1 MSAGFG
7 RSAIMGLMARRVLAG
22 ALVTVLLVGFA
33 ACSGDESSPPD
44 PDEPAADVALQVVS
58 VKARGIDE
66 ETRTRLESEVGDVL
80 ASYVVEGFLGD
91 HPRGD
96 FVRALSDFSTGLAD
110 DGGQDLTTLTLAGTL
125 DVAEVHATRLKA
137 NLAFFNPGGD
147 VVGASAFVD
156 IDFDVSFEDGTT
168 RQVTRTGRFT
178 LGRSDGVWQ
187 VIGYRICCADP
198 AAVQAETTS

>member
-1 MSAGFG
+1 
-7 RSAIMGLMARRVLAG
+7 MGLMARRVLAG

-33 ACSGDESSPPD
+33 ACSGDDSSPPG
-44 PDEPAADVALQVVS
+44 PDEPADVALQVVS
-58 VKARGIDE
+58 VKTGGIDE

-91 HPRGD
+91 HPRDD

-110 DGGQDLTTLTLAGTL
+110 DGGRDLTTLTLAETPAIAA
-125 DVAEVHATRLKA
+125 VRATRLKA

-156 IDFDVSFEDGTT
+156 LDFDLTFEDGTT
-168 RQVTRTGRFT
+168 RQVTRTGRFS

-187 VIGYRICCADP
+187 VTGYKICCSDA

>member
-1 MSAGFG
+1 MG
-7 RSAIMGLMARRVLAG
+7 RMARRVLAG

-33 ACSGDESSPPD
+33 ACSGDDSSPPG
-44 PDEPAADVALQVVS
+44 PDEPADVALQVVS
-58 VKARGIDE
+58 VKTRGIDE

-91 HPRGD
+91 HPRDD

-110 DGGQDLTTLTLAGTL
+110 DGGRDLTTLTLAETPAIAA
-125 DVAEVHATRLKA
+125 VRATRLKA

-156 IDFDVSFEDGTT
+156 LDFDLTFEDGTT
-168 RQVTRTGRFT
+168 RQVTRTGRFS

-187 VIGYRICCADP
+187 VTGYKICCSDA

>member
-1 MSAGFG
+1 MVP
-7 RSAIMGLMARRVLAG
+7 MARRVLAG

-33 ACSGDESSPPD
+33 ACSGDDSSPPG
-44 PDEPAADVALQVVS
+44 PDEPADVALQVVS
-58 VKARGIDE
+58 VKTRGIDE

-91 HPRGD
+91 HPRKD

-110 DGGQDLTTLTLAGTL
+110 DGGRDLTTLTLAETP
-125 DVAEVHATRLKA
+125 DIAAVRATRLKA

-156 IDFDVSFEDGTT
+156 LDFDLTFEDGTT
-168 RQVTRTGRFT
+168 RQVTRTGRFS

-187 VIGYRICCADP
+187 VTGYKICCSDP

>member
-1 MSAGFG
+1 
-7 RSAIMGLMARRVLAG
+7 MGPMARRVLAG

-33 ACSGDESSPPD
+33 ACSGDDSSPPG
-44 PDEPAADVALQVVS
+44 PDEPADVALQVVS
-58 VKARGIDE
+58 VKTRGIDE

-91 HPRGD
+91 HPRND

-110 DGGQDLTTLTLAGTL
+110 DGGRDLTTLTLAETPAIAA
-125 DVAEVHATRLKA
+125 VRATRLKA

-156 IDFDVSFEDGTT
+156 LDFDLTFEDGTT
-168 RQVTRTGRFT
+168 RQVTRTGRFS

-187 VIGYRICCADP
+187 VTGYKICCSDP

>member
-1 MSAGFG
+1 MVP
-7 RSAIMGLMARRVLAG
+7 MARRVLAG

-33 ACSGDESSPPD
+33 ACSGDDSSPPG
-44 PDEPAADVALQVVS
+44 PDEPADVALQVVS
-58 VKARGIDE
+58 VKTRGIDE

-91 HPRGD
+91 HPRAD

-110 DGGQDLTTLTLAGTL
+110 DGGRDLTTLTLAETPAIAA
-125 DVAEVHATRLKA
+125 VQATRLKA

-156 IDFDVSFEDGTT
+156 LDFDLTLEDGTT
-168 RQVTRTGRFT
+168 RQVTRTGRFS

-187 VIGYRICCADP
+187 VTGYKICCSDP
-198 AAVQAETTS
+198 AAVQTETTS

>member
-1 MSAGFG
+1 
-7 RSAIMGLMARRVLAG
+7 MGPMARRVLAW

-33 ACSGDESSPPD
+33 ACSGDDSSPPG
-44 PDEPAADVALQVVS
+44 PDEPADVALQVVS
-58 VKARGIDE
+58 VKTRGIDE

-91 HPRGD
+91 HPRKD

-110 DGGQDLTTLTLAGTL
+110 DGGRDLTTLTLAETP
-125 DVAEVHATRLKA
+125 DIAAVRATRLKA

-156 IDFDVSFEDGTT
+156 LDFDLTFEDGTT
-168 RQVTRTGRFT
+168 RQVTRTGRFS

-187 VIGYRICCADP
+187 VTGYKICCSDA

>member
-1 MSAGFG
+1 MG
-7 RSAIMGLMARRVLAG
+7 RMARRVLAG

-33 ACSGDESSPPD
+33 ACSGDESSPPG
-44 PDEPAADVALQVVS
+44 PDEPGDVALQVVS

-91 HPRGD
+91 HPRQD
-96 FVRALSDFSTGLAD
+96 FVRALSDFSNDLAD
-110 DGGQDLTTLTLAGTL
+110 DGGRDLTTLTLAETPAIAA
-125 DVAEVHATRLKA
+125 VRATRLKA

-156 IDFDVSFEDGTT
+156 LDFDLTLEDGTT
-168 RQVTRTGRFT
+168 RQVTRTGRFS
-178 LGRSDGVWQ
+178 LGLSDGVWQ
-187 VIGYRICCADP
+187 VTGYKICCSDP

>member
-1 MSAGFG
+1 LSVDFG
-7 RSAIMGLMARRVLAG
+7 RSAIMGRMARRVLAA
-22 ALVTVLLVGFA
+22 ALVTVLLVGVA
-33 ACSGDESSPPD
+33 ACSGDESSPPG
-44 PDEPAADVALQVVS
+44 PDEPATDVALQVVS

-110 DGGQDLTTLTLAGTL
+110 DGGRDLTTLTLAGTL
-125 DVAEVHATRLKA
+125 EVTAVQAMRLKA
-137 NLAFFNPGGD
+137 NLAFFNPDGD

-156 IDFDVSFEDGTT
+156 LDFDVTLEDGTT
-168 RQVTRTGRFT
+168 RQVSRTGRFA
-178 LGRSDGVWQ
+178 LSRSAGVWQ
-187 VIGYRICCADP
+187 VMGYRICCADP

>member
-1 MSAGFG
+1 MG
-7 RSAIMGLMARRVLAG
+7 RMARRVLAG

-33 ACSGDESSPPD
+33 ACSGDESTPPG
-44 PDEPAADVALQVVS
+44 PDEPADVALQVVS
-58 VKARGIDE
+58 VKTGGIDE

-91 HPRGD
+91 HPRSD

-110 DGGQDLTTLTLAGTL
+110 DGGHDLTTLTLAETPAITG
-125 DVAEVHATRLKA
+125 VQATRLKA

-156 IDFDVSFEDGTT
+156 LDFDVTFKDGTT
-168 RQVTRTGRFT
+168 RQVTRTGRFS
-178 LGRSDGVWQ
+178 LGRTDGVWQ
-187 VIGYRICCADP
+187 VMGYRICCADP

>member
-1 MSAGFG
+1 
-7 RSAIMGLMARRVLAG
+7 MGPMARRVLAG

-33 ACSGDESSPPD
+33 ACSGDDSSPPG
-44 PDEPAADVALQVVS
+44 PDEPADVALQVVS
-58 VKARGIDE
+58 VKTRGIDE

-91 HPRGD
+91 HPRDD

-110 DGGQDLTTLTLAGTL
+110 DGGRDLTTLTLAETPAIAA
-125 DVAEVHATRLKA
+125 VQATRLKA

-156 IDFDVSFEDGTT
+156 LDFDLTLEDGTT
-168 RQVTRTGRFT
+168 RQVTRTGRFS

-187 VIGYRICCADP
+187 VTGYKICCSDP

>member
-1 MSAGFG
+1 
-7 RSAIMGLMARRVLAG
+7 MGPMARRVLAG

-33 ACSGDESSPPD
+33 ACSGDDSSPPG
-44 PDEPAADVALQVVS
+44 PDEPADVALQVVS
-58 VKARGIDE
+58 VKTGGIDE

-80 ASYVVEGFLGD
+80 ARYVVEGFLGD
-91 HPRGD
+91 HPRDD

-110 DGGQDLTTLTLAGTL
+110 DGGRDLTTLTLAETPAIAA
-125 DVAEVHATRLKA
+125 VRATRLKA

-156 IDFDVSFEDGTT
+156 LDFDLTFEDGTT
-168 RQVTRTGRFT
+168 RQVTRTGRFS
-178 LGRSDGVWQ
+178 LGLSDGVWQ
-187 VIGYRICCADP
+187 VTGYKICCSDP

>member
-1 MSAGFG
+1 
-7 RSAIMGLMARRVLAG
+7 MGPMARRVLAG

-33 ACSGDESSPPD
+33 ACSGDDSSPPG
-44 PDEPAADVALQVVS
+44 PDEPADVALQVVS
-58 VKARGIDE
+58 VKTGGIDE

-91 HPRGD
+91 HPRDD

-110 DGGQDLTTLTLAGTL
+110 DGGRDLTTLTLAETPAIAA
-125 DVAEVHATRLKA
+125 VRATRLKA

-156 IDFDVSFEDGTT
+156 LDFDLTFEDGTT
-168 RQVTRTGRFT
+168 RQVTRTGRFS

-187 VIGYRICCADP
+187 VTGYKICCSDA

>member
-1 MSAGFG
+1 
-7 RSAIMGLMARRVLAG
+7 MGPMARRVLAG

-33 ACSGDESSPPD
+33 ACSGDDSSPPG
-44 PDEPAADVALQVVS
+44 PDEPADVALQVVS
-58 VKARGIDE
+58 VKTGGIDE

-91 HPRGD
+91 HPRSD

-110 DGGQDLTTLTLAGTL
+110 DGGHDLTTLTLAETPAIAA
-125 DVAEVHATRLKA
+125 VRATRLKA

-156 IDFDVSFEDGTT
+156 LDFDLTFEDGTT
-168 RQVTRTGRFT
+168 RQVTRTGRFS
-178 LGRSDGVWQ
+178 LGLSDGVWQ
-187 VIGYRICCADP
+187 VTGYKICCSDP

>member
-1 MSAGFG
+1 
-7 RSAIMGLMARRVLAG
+7 MARRVLAG

-33 ACSGDESSPPD
+33 ACSGDDSSPPG
-44 PDEPAADVALQVVS
+44 PDEPADVALQVVS
-58 VKARGIDE
+58 VKTRGIDE

-91 HPRGD
+91 HPRKD

-110 DGGQDLTTLTLAGTL
+110 DGGRDLTTLTLAETPAIAA
-125 DVAEVHATRLKA
+125 VRATRLKA

-156 IDFDVSFEDGTT
+156 LDFDLTFEDGTT
-168 RQVTRTGRFT
+168 RQVTRTGRFS

-187 VIGYRICCADP
+187 VTGYKICCSDA

>member
-1 MSAGFG
+1 
-7 RSAIMGLMARRVLAG
+7 MGPMARRVLAG

-33 ACSGDESSPPD
+33 ACSGDESSPPG

-91 HPRGD
+91 HPRDD

-110 DGGQDLTTLTLAGTL
+110 DGGRDLNVLTVAGLSNVTA
-125 DVAEVHATRLKA
+125 VRATRLKV
-137 NLAFFNPGGD
+137 NLAFYNPGGD
-147 VVGASAFVD
+147 TVGASAFLDLAFD
-156 IDFDVSFEDGTT
+156 ITFEDGTT
-168 RQVTRTGRFT
+168 REATRTGRLS
-178 LGRSDGVWQ
+178 LGRTDGDWQ
-187 VIGYRICCADP
+187 VIGYHVCCADDR
-198 AAVQAETTS
+198 VLQAEAS

>member
-1 MSAGFG
+1 
-7 RSAIMGLMARRVLAG
+7 MGPMARRVLAG

-33 ACSGDESSPPD
+33 ACSGDDSSPPG
-44 PDEPAADVALQVVS
+44 PDEPADVALQVVS
-58 VKARGIDE
+58 VKTRGIDE

-91 HPRGD
+91 HPRKD

-110 DGGQDLTTLTLAGTL
+110 DGGRDLTTLTLAETPAIAA
-125 DVAEVHATRLKA
+125 VRATRLKA

-156 IDFDVSFEDGTT
+156 LDFDLTFEDGTT
-168 RQVTRTGRFT
+168 RQVTRTGRFS

-187 VIGYRICCADP
+187 VTGYKICCSDP

>member
-1 MSAGFG
+1 MG
-7 RSAIMGLMARRVLAG
+7 RMARRVLAG

-33 ACSGDESSPPD
+33 ACSGDDSSPPG
-44 PDEPAADVALQVVS
+44 PDEPADVALQVVS
-58 VKARGIDE
+58 VKTRGIDE

-91 HPRGD
+91 HPRKD

-110 DGGQDLTTLTLAGTL
+110 DGGRDLTTLTLAETPAIAA
-125 DVAEVHATRLKA
+125 VRATRLKA

-156 IDFDVSFEDGTT
+156 LDFDLTLEDGTT
-168 RQVTRTGRFT
+168 RQVTRTGRFS
-178 LGRSDGVWQ
+178 LGLSDGVWQ
-187 VIGYRICCADP
+187 VTGYKICCSDP

>member
-1 MSAGFG
+1 
-7 RSAIMGLMARRVLAG
+7 MGPMARRVLAG

-33 ACSGDESSPPD
+33 ACSGDDSSPPG
-44 PDEPAADVALQVVS
+44 PDEPADVALQVVS
-58 VKARGIDE
+58 VKTGGIDE

-91 HPRGD
+91 HPRDD

-110 DGGQDLTTLTLAGTL
+110 DGGRDLTTLTLAETPAIAA
-125 DVAEVHATRLKA
+125 VRATRLKA

-156 IDFDVSFEDGTT
+156 LDFDLTFEDGTT
-168 RQVTRTGRFT
+168 RQVTRTGRFS

-187 VIGYRICCADP
+187 VTGYKICCSDP